1 MSNNPL
7 GGVLVNTD
15 SLINPK
21 EMLVL
26 LHTEKICERRV
37 VNYGKA
43 AVLAI

>member
-15 SLINPK
+15 A
-21 EMLVL
+21 LVNFKKMWL
-26 LHTEKICERRV
+26 LLLAEEICERRV